1 VTDSRGPALSLVE
14 ALRPRQWT
22 KNAVVFAAIVFDG
35 RLFEPGALLSV
46 AVAAFL
52 FCLVSSAGYLFND
65 LRDLQADQLHP
76 IKRNRAIPSGRVSHR
91 TAVATIVAIY
101 LTTIPVAILLSP
113 AFAGILLVYILLMSL
128 YSRWLKNLVIL
139 DVFVISAGFI
149 LRAIGGAVVVGIPI
163 SPWLYVCTILLAL
176 FIGFAKRRHELVLLE
191 GDAGDHRKN
200 LADYSVALLDQFIL
214 IVAGAVIIAYSLYT
228 FDSPALPDD
237 GRMMLT
243 IPFVLY
249 GLFRYLYLVHQ
260 LHLGGAPEHLVLED
274 RPLLLTVLLWGA
286 VSVLLLY
293 TIPH

>member
-1 VTDSRGPALSLVE
+1 MTQARGSVLSLVE

-35 RLFEPGALLSV
+35 SLFEPATLVTVFMAALI
-46 AVAAFL
+46 

-65 LRDLQADQLHP
+65 LRDLEADQQHP
-76 IKRNRAIPSGRVSHR
+76 VKQHRPIPSGRVSAR
-91 TAVATIVAIY
+91 TAVVAMAVLY
-101 LTTIPVAILLSP
+101 AITLPIAFLISP
-113 AFAGILLVYILLMSL
+113 EFAGILVIYILLMFL

-139 DVFVISAGFI
+139 DVFVIASGFI
-149 LRAIGGAVVVGIPI
+149 LRAIGGAVVVDIPI

-176 FIGFAKRRHELVLLE
+176 FIGFAKRRHELVLLD
-191 GDAGDHRKN
+191 GNAGDHRRN

-214 IVAGAVIIAYSLYT
+214 IVASAVIIAYSLYT

-249 GLFRYLYLVHQ
+249 GIFRYLYLV
-260 LHLGGAPEHLVLED
+260 LRRNLGGAPEHLVLED
-274 RPLLLTVLLWGA
+274 RPLLATLLLWGLSS
-286 VSVLLLY
+286 VVLLY
-293 TIPH
+293 AVPH

>member
-1 VTDSRGPALSLVE
+1 MTQSRGPVLSLVE

-22 KNAVVFAAIVFDG
+22 KNAVVFAALVFDG

-46 AVAAFL
+46 AVAALL

-65 LRDLQADQLHP
+65 LRDLTADREHP
-76 IKRNRAIPSGRVSHR
+76 AKRHRAIPSGRVSQR
-91 TAVATIVAIY
+91 TAVLAIAAIY
-101 LTTIPVAILLSP
+101 VITIPIAFLLSP
-113 AFAGILLVYILLMSL
+113 AFAGIVLIYILMMSL

-149 LRAIGGAVVVGIPI
+149 LRAIGGAVVVDIPI

-176 FIGFAKRRHELVLLE
+176 FIGFAKRRHELVLLDGNAE
-191 GDAGDHRKN
+191 NHRRN

-214 IVAGAVIIAYSLYT
+214 IVAGSVIIAYSLYT

-260 LHLGGAPEHLVLED
+260 LHLGGAPEHLLLED
-274 RPLLLTVLLWGA
+274 RPLLLTVLLWGT
-286 VSVLLLY
+286 VSIVLLY
-293 TIPH
+293 AIPH